1 MRRAIDLYRYRLACA
16 RDAQRFDERPF
27 ADVGLSLADDTQGW
41 RRRQRGERRDLEGC
55 DTGRRPPGAG
65 VDARPAAN
73 WIDAC
78 ARIVRGMLSEL
89 VLGLYDGMPPTH
101 HLTDAARM
109 ATGLLRAG
117 RRAGRCIAAPGRAS
131 TIAEY
136 GSAIAEH
143 DWIRLGLLQAPPAT
157 GSPLQ
162 RCRSLLR
169 DVVTVAASTGTGT
182 LWRGQASID
191 WRLVPSIAR
200 RKLPAENRSQ
210 AVLDWTSKTLAEAE
224 AAAGRWRDGIHYR
237 GLHPIEK
244 LAHLRHHG
252 VPSPLIDVTPDPFVA
267 LCSPAI
273 RDQTSQG
280 SSSASI
286 PTASRSVSCVPW
298 STAICAGGSWR
309 DVRHATNRS
318 LAWVGRCAAPS
329 KRAAYTRWIHLFSM
343 TGSSYSARGSCCH
356 GFRRRTHGTTALQT
370 SGYPAFPQAGLR
382 RSWPLHL
389 SSADEDGLLVSRSLR

>member
-1 MRRAIDLYRYRLACA
+1 MSSFSVSTTAC
-16 RDAQRFDERPF
+16 
-27 ADVGLSLADDTQGW
+27 
-41 RRRQRGERRDLEGC
+41 RQRI
-55 DTGRRPPGAG
+55 T
-65 VDARPAAN
+65 
-73 WIDAC
+73 
-78 ARIVRGMLSEL
+78 S
-89 VLGLYDGMPPTH
+89 
-101 HLTDAARM
+101 LTPARM

-143 DWIRLGLLQAPPAT
+143 DWIRLGLLHAPPAT

-267 LCSPAI
+267 LWFASDLRPDKSGILIGLNTHREQVSELRAVVDSYLCWRQLEGRPA
-273 RDQTSQG
+273 RNE
-280 SSSASI
+280 
-286 PTASRSVSCVPW
+286 SV
-298 STAICAGGSWR
+298 
-309 DVRHATNRS
+309 
-318 LAWVGRCAAPS
+318 
-329 KRAAYTRWIHLFSM
+329 
-343 TGSSYSARGSCCH
+343 
-356 GFRRRTHGTTALQT
+356 
-370 SGYPAFPQAGLR
+370 AGLGWAL
-382 RSWPLHL
+382 RSAEQESRIYAMDPPVLNDRIVVQRSRFLL
-389 SSADEDGLLVSRSLR
+389 SWFPPANTWHDGIADIWIPSLPPGWTKTKLAASFIERGRGRPARLPIFAVKIPRILKRHVRNILASHFGIDRASLFPDVGGLTID